1 MFFYSTFL
9 GSKTVKMNRL
19 GTIRRN
25 RFNLI
30 TLMLEATLSNPDG
43 VRKSDLMYSCFLSHS
58 QVKAYAKIME
68 DRGLLE
74 YHEKYRVYKI
84 TEKGK
89 LAYDSIR
96 GTEVLI
102 AGEHKVSA

>member
-1 MFFYSTFL
+1 M
-9 GSKTVKMNRL
+9 VVEQMNRL

-30 TLMLEATLSNPDG
+30 TLMLEATISSPQG

-58 QVKAYAKIME
+58 QVKAYAKILE
-68 DRGLLE
+68 ERGLLD
-74 YHEKYRVYKI
+74 YHEEHRIYTI
-84 TEKGK
+84 TDKGR
-89 LAYDSIR
+89 LAYHSIR

-102 AGEHKVSA
+102 AGQNLKQGP